1 MGTVTPLAILYNFS
15 NGIRKNKKFRSFA
28 ILCPM
33 EPIIEA
39 VVQSL
44 EENNNLF
51 CLTFCEACISS
62 TYV

>member
-44 EENNNLF
+44 EENN
-51 CLTFCEACISS
+51 
-62 TYV
+62 